1 MAKIEKQLPKSEV
14 DILVR
19 QWLDRRKTTSKI
31 DRGLTY
37 KLYNQFFNKNQRDVN
52 ACSCMDKDTDFKVT
66 RHIETTYQL
75 DDPLPIQSD
84 VKIDLSSFVSKEKK
98 SKISSTTKPK
108 KPRKKRTTK
117 PKTTTKKDI

>member
-1 MAKIEKQLPKSEV
+1 MATIDKQLPKEEV
-14 DILVR
+14 DALVR
-19 QWLDRRKTTSKI
+19 QWLEKRKKTTKL

-66 RHIETTYQL
+66 RHIETSYKL
-75 DDPLPIQSD
+75 DEPLAIESSVQ
-84 VKIDLSSFVSKEKK
+84 IDLSSFVSKEK
-98 SKISSTTKPK
+98 SEISTPK